1 MNFSKPFLENLRA
14 NISLSSLIGET
25 VSWDP
30 KKTKSSQGDFWGS
43 CPFHEEKTASFHVDS
58 NKGFYYCFGCHAK
71 GDCFTF
77 LKDNKNLSFLEAVT
91 FLAARAG
98 IPLPEKSYHN
108 TTNNKGES
116 ELFQIHEEAVTFYQN
131 QLKTSNGLS
140 CRQYLKSRAITEEA
154 ERHFELGYSSNS
166 SNALYEHLRKRKF
179 EDKTI
184 IRSGLCMIA
193 ENQSKPFDRFRNRL
207 MFPIK
212 DLRGRTIAFGG
223 RALNTRATAKYL
235 NSPETPLFSKGK
247 VIYNYSNAK
256 SVVRNKAPLLLTEG
270 YMDVITLFQAGFTNA
285 VAPLGTA
292 ITEDQLN
299 LIWRLHPEP
308 VVLFDGDKAG
318 KKATSKLLMLA
329 LPFLKPDRSLRFGQL
344 PVDQDPD
351 DFLRSE
357 GKIGFLRIVEE
368 AEPAVQL
375 LWSDFTEGRVFDSP
389 ERKASLDLRLKET
402 VGQIKD
408 TYLRDYFLRAI
419 NDIKKQ
425 FFSTTGQ
432 NDLKQNYQIQ
442 KTIGTARTFQTIN
455 PLKETRNS
463 FLGRSSKNLDVELRI
478 KEGTILLGCLNH
490 PFIAHALE
498 EKLSRLAFVFEDLAK
513 IRDALLAELPIDADC
528 ENIDFYKKLELRLKF
543 DPLQKLKKIPYL
555 FIHPYLGPN
564 ASETNASKA
573 INDAINHHISLL
585 NFNAEIKLAE
595 KELDDSSSESVTDR
609 IEKASTNLQNAIKG
623 LEPKILDNDELRKAS
638 IKRLNIMIENKIW
651 LKKK

>member
-91 FLAARAG
+91 YLAARAG

-108 TTNNKGES
+108 TTNNKDES
-116 ELFQIHEEAVTFYQN
+116 ELFQIHEEAATFYQN

-235 NSPETPLFSKGK
+235 HSPETPLFSKGK

-308 VVLFDGDKAG
+308 VVLFDGDKMFESKQYQITHIVDRVG
-318 KKATSKLLMLA
+318 GGDSFMGGLIYGLLTYPNEDQKALDFAVAASCLKHTIKGDANLVTVAEVEKLMGGDA
-329 LPFLKPDRSLRFGQL
+329 S
-344 PVDQDPD
+344 
-351 DFLRSE
+351 
-357 GKIGFLRIVEE
+357 
-368 AEPAVQL
+368 
-375 LWSDFTEGRVFDSP
+375 GRV
-389 ERKASLDLRLKET
+389 
-402 VGQIKD
+402 
-408 TYLRDYFLRAI
+408 
-419 NDIKKQ
+419 
-425 FFSTTGQ
+425 
-432 NDLKQNYQIQ
+432 
-442 KTIGTARTFQTIN
+442 AR
-455 PLKETRNS
+455 
-463 FLGRSSKNLDVELRI
+463 
-478 KEGTILLGCLNH
+478 
-490 PFIAHALE
+490 
-498 EKLSRLAFVFEDLAK
+498 
-513 IRDALLAELPIDADC
+513 
-528 ENIDFYKKLELRLKF
+528 
-543 DPLQKLKKIPYL
+543 
-555 FIHPYLGPN
+555 
-564 ASETNASKA
+564 
-573 INDAINHHISLL
+573 
-585 NFNAEIKLAE
+585 
-595 KELDDSSSESVTDR
+595 
-609 IEKASTNLQNAIKG
+609 
-623 LEPKILDNDELRKAS
+623 
-638 IKRLNIMIENKIW
+638 
-651 LKKK
+651 